1 MELIINNKAYDISKF
16 KHPGGNIINYYL
28 NEDATNAFNQFHM
41 KSKKAI
47 KILDSLP
54 HRYIDNYKQPILINK
69 FEELSNI
76 LKKEKYFDTN
86 YYEVIYRCFEIFFT
100 LFIFWKYSIR

>member
-1 MELIINNKAYDISKF
+1 MELIINNKVYDISKF

-47 KILDSLP
+47 KIF
-54 HRYIDNYKQPILINK
+54 HNCQII
-69 FEELSNI
+69 
-76 LKKEKYFDTN
+76 
-86 YYEVIYRCFEIFFT
+86 
-100 LFIFWKYSIR
+100 